1 MIIHQI
7 FLDTLHHFPETL
19 ALAQTASDN
28 YLAPLHTYT
37 PPLVSSASEFS
48 AKYGDRLWET
58 DEASYDYLVKVEPA
72 ARAYEE
78 LEVHAVITGRRRSQ
92 GAEREGL
99 AVIEVD
105 ERGLIKV
112 NPLIGWT
119 FKQVKEYVDK
129 EYAVALFFTVDAR
142 RRLISLAEVFPII
155 LCLIRGIGQSETSI
169 RQLRRIRP
177 SLVQTRR
184 NVVAVGKGRRRA
196 NVGCIRII
204 GT

>member
-1 MIIHQI
+1 MGRDANSDSRQI

-19 ALAQTASDN
+19 TLAQTASDT

-37 PPLVSSASEFS
+37 PPLVSTASEFS
-48 AKYGDRLWET
+48 ARYGTRLWET

-78 LEVHAVITGRRRSQ
+78 LGVHAVITGRRRSQ

-129 EYAVALFFTVDAR
+129 EY
-142 RRLISLAEVFPII
+142 
-155 LCLIRGIGQSETSI
+155 
-169 RQLRRIRP
+169 
-177 SLVQTRR
+177 
-184 NVVAVGKGRRRA
+184 VVTLNPGA
-196 NVGCIRII
+196 NVRRG
-204 GT
+204 